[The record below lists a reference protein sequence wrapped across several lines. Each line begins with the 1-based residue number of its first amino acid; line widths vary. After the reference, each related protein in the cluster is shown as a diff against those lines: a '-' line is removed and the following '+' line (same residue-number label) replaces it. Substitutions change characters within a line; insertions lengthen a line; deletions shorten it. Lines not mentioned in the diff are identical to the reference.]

1 MLPDFCEINDV
12 SRDLVSQIE
21 REDFEKWI
29 SLEILAAEKC
39 IDRILEK
46 ARLMPGQIDHVLMV
60 GGTSSIPAVASML
73 ESIFGSKVV
82 MSQAPDKA
90 ISQGAAIVAAEGWK
104 LYNVSDICIKL
115 ADDSYFPVLKSGTEL
130 SAKESSQYVFN
141 CVDSRNGHAH
151 LFFEKRNLKGDND
164 FSPLGSLSVPSSCP
178 HPDFKNLDRIQAVF
192 SVSPEGT
199 LLCKALSSSEDK
211 TVELEIHDLN
221 TGMLLS
227 D

>member
-1 MLPDFCEINDV
+1 METLQC
-12 SRDLVSQIE
+12 
-21 REDFEKWI
+21 
-29 SLEILAAEKC
+29 
-39 IDRILEK
+39 
-46 ARLMPGQIDHVLMV
+46 G
-60 GGTSSIPAVASML
+60 
-73 ESIFGSKVV
+73 
-82 MSQAPDKA
+82 
-90 ISQGAAIVAAEGWK
+90 
-104 LYNVSDICIKL
+104 DICVKL

-227 D
+227 E